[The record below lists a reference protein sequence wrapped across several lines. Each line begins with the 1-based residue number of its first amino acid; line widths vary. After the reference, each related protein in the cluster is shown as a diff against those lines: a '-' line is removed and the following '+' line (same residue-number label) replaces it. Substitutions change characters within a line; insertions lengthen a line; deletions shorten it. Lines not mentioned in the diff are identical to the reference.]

1 MNVREQSARKRPKL
15 GDEKVGDEM
24 SGNAAAVLTKPAFRK
39 IEWLVRD
46 IAVKRRPDGVIV
58 LKSRIPLKPYDRHIP
73 AALAKWAKEAP
84 ERIWLAQRT
93 GAGREWRKLSYGEA
107 KRTVDALTQGLLN
120 LRLEPGRPVAI
131 LSGNSI
137 EHALM
142 TQAAMQARF
151 PAAPVSPAYSLMSHD
166 HVKLKYLFDLIRPAV
181 VMVQDGPT
189 FEKALNALDLR
200 GVTIVHVARPCES
213 IKSIAFVELAAT
225 PVTKEVERSIAEI
238 TPETVGKLLFTSGS
252 TGMPKAVIN
261 TQRMMCANAA
271 MMMQVRPRDPKAP
284 LATYL
289 DWMPW
294 NHTMGGNALFNP
306 VLTEGGSLYIDD
318 GRPMPGMIDETLRN
332 LREISPTYYANV
344 PAGYAALAAA
354 MEKDDALCRSFFKN
368 LGLMAYGGA
377 RLPDDLYERMQAL
390 AVRAT
395 GERIVFYTGWGSTE
409 TAPTATGTYWDT
421 ERVGLIGLPF
431 PGVELKMVPV
441 GSKYELRLRGVNVTP
456 GYFGQPDLTKSAFDE
471 EGFYCIGDAGV
482 FVDADDPVQGIV
494 FAGRVVE
501 DFKLTTGTFVHVGS
515 LRTDAIAAATPVV
528 QDALVA
534 GQDRPF
540 IGLLA
545 WPNLHAC
552 RQIVGNSEAT
562 YEEVVRHP
570 EVLACLRRGLEA
582 HNKSTEGASSMRIV
596 RAMLMTEPASIDGN
610 ELTDKGYINQRAG
623 LERRAALV
631 ERLYAENPGD
641 DVLVLR

>member
-1 MNVREQSARKRPKL
+1 MTA
-15 GDEKVGDEM
+15 
-24 SGNAAAVLTKPAFRK
+24 NAAAVLTKPAFRK
-39 IEWLVRD
+39 IEWLERD
-46 IAVKRRPDGVIV
+46 IAVERRDDGTMI
-58 LKSRIPLKPYDRHIP
+58 LKSRIPLKAYEKHIP
-73 AALAKWAKEAP
+73 ASLAKWAGA
-84 ERIWLAQRT
+84 RGDRTWLAQRA
-93 GAGREWRKLSYGEA
+93 GADRQWRRLSYGEA
-107 KRTVDALTQGLLN
+107 KRSVDALTQGLLD
-120 LRLEPGRPVAI
+120 LGLEQGRPVAI

-142 TQAAMQARF
+142 TMAAMQARF
-151 PAAPVSPAYSLMSHD
+151 PAAPISPAYSLMSQD
-166 HVKLKYLFDLIRPAV
+166 HVKLKYLFDLIRPAA

-189 FEKALNALDLR
+189 FEKALKAIDLA
-200 GVTIVHVARPCES
+200 GVIVIHVARPCEG
-213 IKSIAFVELAAT
+213 IKSLAFSELAAT
-225 PVTKEVERSIAEI
+225 PVTGDVEASIAKI
-238 TPETVGKLLFTSGS
+238 TPDTVGKLLFTSGS

-261 TQRMMCANAA
+261 TQVMMCANAA
-271 MMMQVRPRDPKAP
+271 MMMQVRPRDLHGAQS
-284 LATYL
+284 TYL

-306 VLTEGGSLYIDD
+306 VLTEGGALYIDD
-318 GRPMPGMIDETLRN
+318 GRPMPGMIEETLRN
-332 LREISPTYYANV
+332 LREISPSYYANV

-377 RLPDDLYERMQAL
+377 RLPDDLYDRMQAL

-431 PGVELKMVPV
+431 PGVELKMIPV

-456 GYFGQPDLTKSAFDE
+456 GYFGRPDLTKAAFDD

-482 FVDADDPVQGIV
+482 FVDPDDPLQGII

-534 GQDRPF
+534 GQDRPY

-552 RQIVGNSEAT
+552 RQLVGDPDASCED
-562 YEEVVRHP
+562 VVGHP
-570 EVLACLRRGLEA
+570 DVLACLKRGLQA
-582 HNKSTEGASSMRIV
+582 HNASTQGASSMRIA
-596 RAMLMTEPASIDGN
+596 RAMLMSEPASIDGN

-631 ERLYAENPGD
+631 ERLYADLPGE
-641 DVLVLR
+641 DVIVLQ

>member
-1 MNVREQSARKRPKL
+1 MR
-15 GDEKVGDEM
+15 
-24 SGNAAAVLTKPAFRK
+24 GNAAAVLTKPAFRK
-39 IEWLVRD
+39 IEWLERD
-46 IAVKRRPDGVIV
+46 IAVERRPDGVIV
-58 LKSRIPLKPYDRHIP
+58 LKSRIPLKAYEKHIP
-73 AALAKWAKEAP
+73 ASLAKWAKEAP
-84 ERIWLAQRT
+84 NRIWLAQRT
-93 GAGREWRKLSYGEA
+93 GADRQWRKLSYGKA
-107 KRTVDALTQGLLN
+107 KRTVDALTQGLLD
-120 LRLEPGRPVAI
+120 LKLEPGRPVAI

-151 PAAPVSPAYSLMSHD
+151 SAAPVSPAYSLMSQD
-166 HVKLKYLFDLIRPAV
+166 HVKLKYLFDLIKPAV

-189 FEKALNALDLR
+189 FDKALKALDLD
-200 GVTIVHVARPCES
+200 GVSVVHVARPCEG
-213 IKSIAFVELAAT
+213 IESIAFAELAAT
-225 PVTKEVERSIAEI
+225 PVTKDVEDSIARI
-238 TPETVGKLLFTSGS
+238 TPDTVGKLLFTSGS
-252 TGMPKAVIN
+252 TGMPKAVLN
-261 TQRMMCANAA
+261 TQAMMCANAA
-271 MMMQVRPRDPKAP
+271 MMMQVRPRNPNAP
-284 LATYL
+284 QATYL

-306 VLTEGGSLYIDD
+306 VLTEGGTLYIDD
-318 GRPMPGMIDETLRN
+318 GRPMPGQIEETLRN
-332 LREISPTYYANV
+332 LHEISPTYYANV

-368 LGLMAYGGA
+368 LSLMAYGGA

-409 TAPTATGTYWDT
+409 TGPTSTGTYWNT

-441 GSKYELRLRGVNVTP
+441 GAKYELRLRGVNVTP
-456 GYFGQPDLTKSAFDE
+456 GYFGQPDLTRTAFDD

-482 FVDADDPVQGIV
+482 FVDPDDPLQGII

-528 QDALVA
+528 QDALVT

-540 IGLLA
+540 VGLLA

-552 RQIVGNSEAT
+552 RQIVGDPDAS
-562 YEEVVRHP
+562 YEDVVKHP

-582 HNKSTEGASSMRIV
+582 HNRSTEGASSMRIA

-631 ERLYAENPGD
+631 ERLYADPPGE
-641 DVLVLR
+641 DVIILN

>member
-1 MNVREQSARKRPKL
+1 
-15 GDEKVGDEM
+15 M

-39 IEWLVRD
+39 IEWLARD
-46 IAVKRRPDGVIV
+46 IAVERRGDGVVI
-58 LKSRIPLKPYDRHIP
+58 LKSRIPLQPYEKHIP
-73 AALAKWAKEAP
+73 ASLAKWAAQAP

-93 GAGREWRKLSYGEA
+93 GADRQWRKLSYSEG
-107 KRTVDALTQGLLN
+107 KRTVDALTQALLD
-120 LRLEPGRPVAI
+120 LDLEAGRPVAI

-151 PAAPVSPAYSLMSHD
+151 PAAPVSPAYSLMSQD
-166 HVKLKYLFDLIRPAV
+166 HLKLKYLFGLIKPAV

-189 FEKALNALDLR
+189 FEKALKALDLT
-200 GVTIVHVARPCES
+200 GVTVVHVASPCEG
-213 IKSIAFVELAAT
+213 IASIAFADLAAT
-225 PVTKEVERSIAEI
+225 PVTGAVDASIAKI
-238 TPETVGKLLFTSGS
+238 TPDTVGKLLFTSGS

-261 TQRMMCANAA
+261 TQEMMCANAA
-271 MMMQVRPRDPKAP
+271 MMMQVRPRDPNGP
-284 LATYL
+284 LSTVL

-294 NHTMGGNALFNP
+294 NHTMGGNAAFHP
-306 VLTEGGSLYIDD
+306 VLVEGGTLYIDD
-318 GRPMPGMIDETLRN
+318 GRPMPGMLEETIRN

-368 LGLMAYGGA
+368 LSLMAYGGA
-377 RLPDDLYERMQAL
+377 RLPDDLYDRMQAL
-390 AVRAT
+390 AVRTT

-431 PGVELKMVPV
+431 PGVDLKMVPC

-456 GYFGQPDLTKSAFDE
+456 GYLGQPDLTRKMFDD

-482 FVDADDPVQGIV
+482 FVDPEDPLQGII

-528 QDALVA
+528 HDALIA

-552 RQIVGNSEAT
+552 RQMMANPNATFAEA
-562 YEEVVRHP
+562 VKHP
-570 EVLACLRRGLEA
+570 DVIACLKRGLEA
-582 HNKSTEGASSMRIV
+582 HNSSGTGASSTRIA
-596 RAMLMTEPASIDGN
+596 RAMLMVEPPSIDGN

-623 LERRAALV
+623 LDRRAALV
-631 ERLYAENPGD
+631 EQLYAEKPGE
-641 DVLVLR
+641 DVIVLN

>member
-1 MNVREQSARKRPKL
+1 
-15 GDEKVGDEM
+15 M

-39 IEWLVRD
+39 IEWIERD
-46 IAVKRRPDGVIV
+46 IAVERRGDGVIV
-58 LKSRIPLKPYDRHIP
+58 LKSRIPLKAYEKHVP
-73 AALAKWAKEAP
+73 ASLAKWATQAP
-84 ERIWLAQRT
+84 GRTWLAQR
-93 GAGREWRKLSYGEA
+93 AGPERQWRKVSYGEA
-107 KRTVDALTQGLLN
+107 KRIVDALTQGLLD
-120 LRLEPGRPVAI
+120 LGLEPGSPVAI

-137 EHALM
+137 EHALL
-142 TQAAMQARF
+142 TQAAMQARL

-166 HVKLKYLFDLIRPAV
+166 HLKLKYLFDLIKPKV
-181 VMVQDGPT
+181 VMVQDSPT
-189 FEKALNALDLR
+189 FEKALNALDLD
-200 GVTIVHVARPCES
+200 GVTVIHVARACDG
-213 IKSIAFVELAAT
+213 IKSIAFADLAAT
-225 PVTKEVERSIAEI
+225 PVTGDVEASIAEI
-238 TPETVGKLLFTSGS
+238 TPDTVGKLLFTSGS

-261 TQRMMCANAA
+261 TQAMMCANAA
-271 MMMQVRPRDPKAP
+271 MMMQVRPRDSNGPV
-284 LATYL
+284 ATYL

-306 VLTEGGSLYIDD
+306 VLTEGGTLYIDD
-318 GRPMPGMIDETLRN
+318 GRPMPGMIEETLRN

-377 RLPDDLYERMQAL
+377 RLPDDLYDRMQAL

-395 GERIVFYTGWGSTE
+395 GMRIVFYTGWGSTE
-409 TAPTATGTYWDT
+409 TAPTSTGTYWDT

-431 PGVELKMVPV
+431 PGVELKMVPC
-441 GSKYELRLRGVNVTP
+441 GPKYELRLRGVNVTP
-456 GYFGQPDLTKSAFDE
+456 GYFGQPDLTRAAFDD

-482 FVDADDPVQGIV
+482 FVDPKDPVQGII

-515 LRTDAIAAATPVV
+515 LRTDAIAAATPVI
-528 QDALVA
+528 QDALVT

-540 IGLLA
+540 VGLLA

-552 RQIVGNSEAT
+552 RQMIGNPNAA
-562 YEEVVRHP
+562 YEDVVKHP
-570 EVLACLRRGLEA
+570 AVIACLRRGLEA
-582 HNKSTEGASSMRIV
+582 HNRSTEGASSLRIA
-596 RAMLMTEPASIDGN
+596 RAMLMVEPASIDGN

-631 ERLYAENPGD
+631 ERLYADRPGE
-641 DVLVLR
+641 DVIVLR

>member
-1 MNVREQSARKRPKL
+1 
-15 GDEKVGDEM
+15 M
-24 SGNAAAVLTKPAFRK
+24 SGNAATVLTKPAFRK
-39 IEWLVRD
+39 IEWLPRD
-46 IAVKRRPDGVIV
+46 IAVERRPDGVIV
-58 LKSRIPLKPYDRHIP
+58 LKSRIPLKAYETHIP
-73 AALAKWAKEAP
+73 TSLAKWAKEAP
-84 ERIWLAQRT
+84 DRTWLAQRA
-93 GAGREWRKLSYGEA
+93 GADRQWRKLSYGAA
-107 KRTVDALTQGLLN
+107 KRMVDALTQGLLN
-120 LRLEPGRPVAI
+120 LGLEPGSPVAI

-142 TQAAMQARF
+142 TQATMQARL

-166 HVKLKYLFDLIRPAV
+166 HVKLKYLFDLIRPKV

-189 FEKALNALDLR
+189 FEKALKALDLD
-200 GVTIVHVARPCES
+200 GVTVVHVARPCDG
-213 IKSIAFVELAAT
+213 IKSIAFADLLAT
-225 PVTKEVERSIAEI
+225 PVTPAVADSIASI
-238 TPETVGKLLFTSGS
+238 TPDTVGKLLFTSGS

-261 TQRMMCANAA
+261 TQAMMCANAA
-271 MMMQVRPRDPKAP
+271 MMMQARPRDPKAP
-284 LATYL
+284 HATFL

-306 VLTEGGSLYIDD
+306 VLTEGGTLYIDD
-318 GRPMPGMIDETLRN
+318 GRPLPGMIDETLRN
-332 LREISPTYYANV
+332 LHEISPTYYANV

-354 MEKDDALCRSFFKN
+354 MEKDDALCRSFFRN
-368 LGLMAYGGA
+368 LDVMAYGGA
-377 RLPDDLYERMQAL
+377 RLPDDLYERMQTL

-409 TAPTATGTYWDT
+409 TGPTSTGTYWDT

-431 PGVELKMVPV
+431 PGVELKMVPT
-441 GSKYELRLRGVNVTP
+441 GSKYELRLRGVNVMP
-456 GYFGQPDLTKSAFDE
+456 GYLGRPDLTEAAFDE

-482 FVDADDPVQGIV
+482 FVDPEDPVQGII

-528 QDALVA
+528 QDALVT

-540 IGLLA
+540 VGLLA

-552 RQIVGNSEAT
+552 RRIAGNPDAS
-562 YEEVVRHP
+562 YEGVVRHP
-570 EVLACLRRGLEA
+570 DVLACVKRGLES
-582 HNKSTEGASSMRIV
+582 HNRSTEGASSMRIA

-623 LERRAALV
+623 LERRANLV
-631 ERLYAENPGD
+631 ERLYADPPGE
-641 DVLVLR
+641 DVIILN

>member
-1 MNVREQSARKRPKL
+1 
-15 GDEKVGDEM
+15 M
-24 SGNAAAVLTKPAFRK
+24 SGNAAAVLTKPGFRK
-39 IEWLVRD
+39 IEWLPRD
-46 IAVKRRPDGVIV
+46 IAVERRGDGVIV
-58 LKSRIPLKPYDRHIP
+58 LKSRIPLKPFEKHIP
-73 AALAKWAKEAP
+73 ASLAKWAS
-84 ERIWLAQRT
+84 ERADRTWLAQR
-93 GAGREWRKLSYGEA
+93 AGSDRQWRKLSYAEA
-107 KRTVDALTQGLLN
+107 RRTVDALTQALLD
-120 LRLEPGRPVAI
+120 LKLKPESPVAI

-142 TQAAMQARF
+142 TMAAMQARL

-166 HVKLKYLFDLIRPAV
+166 HAKLKYLFGLIKPAV

-189 FEKALNALDLR
+189 FEKALRALNLD
-200 GVTIVHVARPCES
+200 GVTVIHVGRPCEG
-213 IKSIAFVELAAT
+213 IKSIAFADLAAT
-225 PVTKEVERSIAEI
+225 PVTTDVEDSIAGI
-238 TPETVGKLLFTSGS
+238 TPDTVGKLLFTSGS

-261 TQRMMCANAA
+261 TQAMMCANAA
-271 MMMQVRPRDPKAP
+271 MMMQVRPRDPNAP
-284 LATYL
+284 QATYL

-306 VLTEGGSLYIDD
+306 VLTEGGTLYIDD
-318 GRPMPGMIDETLRN
+318 GRPMPGMIEETLRN

-354 MEKDDALCRSFFKN
+354 MEKDDALCRGFFKN
-368 LGLMAYGGA
+368 LGMMAYGGA

-409 TAPTATGTYWDT
+409 TAPTSTGTYWDT

-431 PGVELKMVPV
+431 PGVELKMVPC

-456 GYFGQPDLTKSAFDE
+456 GYFGQPELTKAAFDE

-482 FVDADDPVQGIV
+482 FVDPEDPVQGII

-528 QDALVA
+528 QDALVT
-534 GQDRPF
+534 GQDLPF
-540 IGLLA
+540 VGLLA

-552 RQIVGNSEAT
+552 RQIVGNPDAS
-562 YEEVVRHP
+562 YEEVLKHP
-570 EVLACLRRGLEA
+570 EVRACLKRGLEA
-582 HNKSTEGASSMRIV
+582 HNRSSEGASSRRIA
-596 RAMLMTEPASIDGN
+596 RAMLMVEPASIDGN

-623 LERRAALV
+623 LERRATLV
-631 ERLYAENPGD
+631 QRLYADAPGE
-641 DVLVLR
+641 DVIVLP